1 MEARIKALQKINII
15 SLIVNI
21 LLAVMKIVTGIIAS
35 SSAIISDGVHS
46 LSDVGTTVIAML
58 AVGFSSEKSDK
69 GHPYGHERIEF
80 VISIIIAFILIITA
94 GGFFINAVKSLI
106 AQPSEPIKHLNASII
121 VMAVSILMKEGLYQI
136 SIRAGKKYQSEAIKA
151 AAVDNRTDALS
162 SIAVLIGLVFA
173 YFNIYFMEQ
182 VASMIVAGII
192 LIEAVKIIIESA
204 KQLIDSSAGED
215 IENKIRERA
224 MKMTDILAIESLK
237 TRKFGEKLY
246 VDIDIIV
253 DKSLSFERAHEISHQ
268 VHDIIEKEFN
278 AKHVQVHTSPSK

>member
-1 MEARIKALQKINII
+1 METRIKALQRINII
-15 SLIVNI
+15 SLVVNT
-21 LLAVMKIVTGIIAS
+21 LLAIMKIITGVFTF
-35 SSAIISDGVHS
+35 SSAIMADGVHS
-46 LSDVGTTVIAML
+46 LSDIGTTVIAMI

-69 GHPYGHERIEF
+69 RHPYGHERIEF
-80 VISIIIAFILIITA
+80 VISFIIAFVLIITA
-94 GGFFINAVKSLI
+94 GGFFINAIKNLI
-106 AQPSEPIKHLNASII
+106 APPEPVQYLTVSVII
-121 VMAVSILMKEGLYQI
+121 MAVCILMKEGLYQI
-136 SIRAGKKYQSEAIKA
+136 SMRAAKKHHSEAIRA

-173 YFNIYFMEQ
+173 FFEIYFMEQ
-182 VASMIVAGII
+182 VASMIVAAII
-192 LIEAVKIIIESA
+192 MYEAVKIIIDSA
-204 KQLIDSSAGED
+204 RQLVDSSAGEE

-237 TRKFGEKLY
+237 TRMFGNKLY

-253 DKSLSFERAHEISHQ
+253 DKKLSFERAHEISHS